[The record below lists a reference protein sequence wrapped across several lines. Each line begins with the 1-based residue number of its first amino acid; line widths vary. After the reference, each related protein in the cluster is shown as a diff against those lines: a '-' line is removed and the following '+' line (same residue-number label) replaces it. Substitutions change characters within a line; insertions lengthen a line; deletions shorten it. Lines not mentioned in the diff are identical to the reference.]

1 MKLLSTNGNPSPE
14 THLLGMAT
22 AQVTMGRDPRVA
34 QVLEKGE
41 PQMMRGPIRTMMI
54 CMLTLRLAS
63 HKSMG

>member
-1 MKLLSTNGNPSPE
+1 MKLLSTNVNPSPE
-14 THLLGMAT
+14 THLVGMAT

-34 QVLEKGE
+34 QLLEKGE
-41 PQMMRGPIRTMMI
+41 PQMRGPIRTMMI